1 MLYRLLNN
9 KALMFCFLFLS
20 SMSYA
25 GGIRISPVSINISSQ
40 DKASIVTLFNM
51 SDESS
56 SVQVRVY
63 KWTQS
68 GGNDN
73 LTEADD
79 VIASPP
85 FITLSPGGSFNFRL
99 VRTNDDKIIGEQSY
113 RIIIDELPKPQDKRS
128 TGSGVGILIRNSL
141 PLFIVNDDAV
151 PELQPS
157 ISDSGLLMTN
167 NGNRH
172 ALLSDVVVTDLST
185 DKKISL
191 NINTVNGYVLRN
203 SYKIFPL
210 NGNFY
215 MAGHK
220 YQVTYKMNRLPEK
233 NIMW

>member
-1 MLYRLLNN
+1 MLYRLLN
-9 KALMFCFLFLS
+9 KRALVFCFLLLP

-25 GGIRISPVSINISSQ
+25 GGIRISPVSVNISSQ

-56 SVQVRVY
+56 SVQIRVY

-68 GGNDN
+68 DGNDN
-73 LTEADD
+73 LTETDD
-79 VIASPP
+79 IIASPP

-99 VRTNDDKIIGEQSY
+99 VRTNDDPITGEKSY

-128 TGSGVGILIRNSL
+128 TGSGIGILIRNSL

-157 ISDSGLLMTN
+157 ISESGLLMTN
-167 NGNRH
+167 NGYRH
-172 ALLSDVVVTDLST
+172 ALLSDVMVTDLNT

-191 NINTVNGYVLRN
+191 DINTVNGYVLRN
-203 SYKIFPL
+203 SYKKYPL
-210 NGNFY
+210 NSNFY
-215 MAGHK
+215 KTGHK
-220 YQVTYKMNRLPEK
+220 YQVTYKVNRLAAK
-233 NIMW
+233 NIL